1 MQKPVLNK
9 ILSFLFI
16 IISSLTLTI
25 IFSANKGIAKVA
37 TIKAAPVTNLFSTL
51 NLQEKG
57 LSQQAF
63 DYALQGYN
71 ALLAAGK
78 LKNDSVISI
87 IDFGLTSNKKRLFVI
102 DLKNHNLLFNTY
114 VSHGKNSGLEEARS
128 FSNDIDSYKSSLG
141 FYITADTYK
150 GKHGYS
156 LKLEGEE
163 KGINDNALSRGIVMH
178 AADYVNESFIQ
189 KRGFIGRSQGCPA
202 LPENIY
208 KDVITKIKDGSCL
221 FIYSP
226 DQYYISHSDILKPAR
241 TA

>member
-1 MQKPVLNK
+1 MQKPFLNK

-16 IISSLTLTI
+16 IISNLTLTI

-37 TIKAAPVTNLFSTL
+37 TVKAAPVTNLFSTL

-102 DLKNHNLLFNTY
+102 DLKNHDLLFNTY
-114 VSHGKNSGLEEARS
+114 VSHGKNSGLEEATS
-128 FSNDIDSYKSSLG
+128 FSNDMDSYKSSLG

-202 LPENIY
+202 LPQNIY
-208 KDVITKIKDGSCL
+208 KDVIAKIKDGSCL

-226 DQYYISHSDILKPAR
+226 DRCYISHSDILKPAR